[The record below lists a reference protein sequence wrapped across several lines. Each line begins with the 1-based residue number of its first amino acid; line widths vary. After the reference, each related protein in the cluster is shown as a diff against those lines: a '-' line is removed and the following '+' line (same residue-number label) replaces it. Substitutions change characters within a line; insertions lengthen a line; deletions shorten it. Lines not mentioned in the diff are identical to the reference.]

1 MIDIIAEGFYAY
13 LAVCNLM
20 LYITQLE
27 KTFQEKLFHY
37 V

>member
-20 LYITQLE
+20 FYITELE
-27 KTFQEKLFHY
+27 KTF
-37 V
+37 